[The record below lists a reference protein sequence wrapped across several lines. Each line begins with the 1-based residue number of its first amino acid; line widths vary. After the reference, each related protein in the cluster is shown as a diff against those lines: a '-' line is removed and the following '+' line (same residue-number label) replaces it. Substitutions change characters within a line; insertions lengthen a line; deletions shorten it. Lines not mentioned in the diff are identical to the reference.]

1 MAPEALNCENFF
13 VCVWGVGPNMH
24 FIRGTEVHITTDFRR
39 KELDVFH
46 KLSSFLGRHLFPR
59 YLLGY
64 IQLVH
69 RISEDARCPSECT
82 NLFCRLSHIGI
93 V

>member
-1 MAPEALNCENFF
+1 
-13 VCVWGVGPNMH
+13 MH
-24 FIRGTEVHITTDFRR
+24 LIRGEEVRITTDFRG
-39 KELDVFH
+39 KELVVFH
-46 KLSSFLGRHLFPR
+46 NLSSFHDRYLFPR

-64 IQLVH
+64 KQFH

>member
-1 MAPEALNCENFF
+1 
-13 VCVWGVGPNMH
+13 MH
-24 FIRGTEVHITTDFRR
+24 LIRGAKVHITTDFRG
-39 KELDVFH
+39 KELVVFH
-46 KLSSFLGRHLFPR
+46 NLSSFLNKYLFPR

-64 IQLVH
+64 KQLVH
-69 RISEDARCPSECT
+69 RISEDARCPSERT